1 MTRTTR
7 TLLATAATLALLA
20 GAALAQGPRFGGA
33 VPNDAATAQRDQVR
47 QQIHEPGS
55 GLATDA
61 EQTQTQTRQRIHA
74 PDDAAAPARAARTV
88 QAQRRLQVEDGEV
101 GPMHEQIADAL
112 GITAG
117 ELTAKH
123 AEGLTLV
130 EIAESLGV
138 DLDDLPVGP
147 AQAGGR
153 NLGGMGGAGQ
163 AHGPQGRMQR
173 DAPRGQRN

>member
-7 TLLATAATLALLA
+7 TILATAATLALLA

-33 VPNDAATAQRDQVR
+33 APNDAAAAQRDQVR
-47 QQIHEPGS
+47 QQIHEPGT
-55 GLATDA
+55 GLEVDA
-61 EQTQTQTRQRIHA
+61 EQTQTQTRQRIHV
-74 PDDAAAPARAARTV
+74 PDDAASPARAGQNV
-88 QAQRRLQVEDGEV
+88 QAQRRLQAEDGAF

-112 GITAG
+112 GITVE

-147 AQAGGR
+147 AKAGGR
-153 NLGGMGGAGQ
+153 NVGGGQ
-163 AHGPQGRMQR
+163 AYGPQGRMQR
-173 DAPRGQRN
+173 DASRGPRN

>member
-7 TLLATAATLALLA
+7 TVLATAATLALLA
-20 GAALAQGPRFGGA
+20 GAALAQGPRFGGTA
-33 VPNDAATAQRDQVR
+33 PNDAATAQRDQVR
-47 QQIHEPGS
+47 QQIHEPGT
-55 GLATDA
+55 GLDTDA
-61 EQTQTQTRQRIHA
+61 AQTQTRQRIHA

-88 QAQRRLQVEDGEV
+88 QAQRRLQVEEGEV

-112 GITAG
+112 GITVE

-153 NLGGMGGAGQ
+153 NAGGGQ
-163 AHGPQGRMQR
+163 PYGPQGGMQR
-173 DAPRGQRN
+173 GAPRGPRN